1 MPLLNQHMNSNIFNG
16 MMGPVAPGLCRM
28 TPNGK
33 IAIKT
38 NNGYK
43 TYNVK
48 TGRLTNCANFVF
60 ELGEE
65 FFFVVPTNHLKVGDI
80 ILVNGSP
87 RCVIKAEPN
96 EITALNY
103 ENSTK
108 ECVIPERHIF
118 FGKSYM
124 YGKIVSPMGNFLKG
138 NNIMKYMMM
147 SEMMKGW
154 NGKGNT
160 SFDGPSHSPNEMFGG
175 MMNNPMGL
183 MMMSSMFG
191 GQDNL
196 FDGLFDFDDEDETV
210 KPASISKKSKKEETI
225 DEYEDEDEDDFGLAE
240 EE

>member
-1 MPLLNQHMNSNIFNG
+1 MNANPFNG
-16 MMGPVAPGLCRM
+16 MMGRIEPGLCRM

-33 IAIKT
+33 VGIKT
-38 NNGYK
+38 KNGYK
-43 TYNVK
+43 TFNVK

-60 ELGEE
+60 DIGEE

-80 ILVNGSP
+80 ILVNGTP
-87 RCVIKAEPN
+87 RCVIKVEDN

-108 ECVIPERHIF
+108 EIVIPEHHIF

-124 YGKIVSPMGNFLKG
+124 YGKIVSPMGNFMKG
-138 NNIMKYMMM
+138 NNMMKYMMM

-154 NGKGNT
+154 NNGGNYHG
-160 SFDGPSHSPNEMFGG
+160 SNNGGMFGG
-175 MMNNPMGL
+175 MMNSPMGL

-191 GQDNL
+191 GNDDI
-196 FDGLFDFDDEDETV
+196 FEGMFDFDDEDMSNMLA
-210 KPASISKKSKKEETI
+210 P
-225 DEYEDEDEDDFGLAE
+225 EDDSDE